1 MPKKVTFFKD
11 KVIIVT
17 GASSGIGKSLALR
30 FSHHGARVVL
40 ASRNAAKLEDL
51 ANLIKSSGNEDVIFV
66 QTDVSAEKDVIDLIK
81 TTLTKWGRVD
91 ILVSNAG
98 QYIQGFIKDIDKS
111 DLQKSFDVNFFG
123 SFYSVKEVT
132 PVMAKQGSG
141 HIVFVNTLD
150 SKKGIIGDGP
160 YVAAKSALDGFADVL
175 RQEVRE
181 MGIRVLTVYPGRVD
195 TPMIQDLK
203 VPRISPKI
211 SADKVTD
218 AVVKGILKNKK
229 IVTVPGMFT
238 LLGALN
244 NLIPGIMDGFYRIF
258 HIEGEKN
265 I

>member
-1 MPKKVTFFKD
+1 
-11 KVIIVT
+11 VT

-40 ASRNAAKLEDL
+40 ASRNEKKLKEL
-51 ANLIKSSGNEDVIFV
+51 ANLIKSSGNEDVIFGK
-66 QTDVSAEKDVIDLIK
+66 TDVSVEKDVIDLVK
-81 TTLTKWGRVD
+81 KTLTRWGRID

-98 QYIQGFIKDIDKS
+98 QYIQGFVKDIDRK
-111 DLQKSFDVNFFG
+111 DFHKSFEVNFFG
-123 SFYSVKEVT
+123 SFSSVKQVM
-132 PVMAKQGSG
+132 PVMANQGSG
-141 HIVFVNTLD
+141 YIVFINTLD

-218 AVVKGILKNKK
+218 AVIKGILKNKK
-229 IVTVPGMFT
+229 IVVVPGMFT

-244 NLIPGIMDGFYRIF
+244 NLIPGIMDGYYRIF
-258 HIEGEKN
+258 HIEGEKTSD
-265 I
+265 